1 MIYCQ
6 EVINLTPEE
15 LKLEYL
21 RWIMDETNN
30 KFDFTD
36 LPGGVKIALD
46 LLVKLDPLE
55 FDVVSE
61 KLSDMSQTFAVNENG
76 IPLKVMA
83 WLKPYYRLKS
93 L

>member
-1 MIYCQ
+1 M
-6 EVINLTPEE
+6 TPEE
-15 LKLEYL
+15 LKIEYL
-21 RWIMDETNN
+21 KWIIDETNN
-30 KFDFTD
+30 QFDVLC

-46 LLVKLDPLE
+46 MLVKLDPLQ

-61 KLSDMSQTFAVNENG
+61 SLSDMSQTFATNEKG

>member
-1 MIYCQ
+1 MT
-6 EVINLTPEE
+6 NEE
-15 LKLEYL
+15 LSNQYL
-21 RWIMDETNN
+21 RWINDETNN
-30 KFDFTD
+30 QFDLEN

-46 LLVKLDPLE
+46 TLAKLDPLE

-61 KLSDMSQTFAVNENG
+61 RIGDMSQTFERNGGG

-83 WLKPYYRLKS
+83 WLKPYYRIKS

>member
-1 MIYCQ
+1 MTS
-6 EVINLTPEE
+6 ED
-15 LKLEYL
+15 LKIAYLEF
-21 RWIMDETNN
+21 IEDETNN
-30 KFDFTD
+30 KFDENN
-36 LPGGVKIALD
+36 LPGGIKIALD
-46 LLVKLDPLE
+46 LLVKLDPLD

-61 KLSDMSQTFAVNENG
+61 KLSDMSQTFAANEKG